1 MDGMAERQQGY
12 SRRLVNALRVGQTC
26 TLSDIAGLLDRQTN
40 ALAGRGV
47 YRNTGADCFVIFVT
61 LDKKPDATQY
71 RDHLFEPSCLLF
83 WEGQTKVRM
92 AEDGFTRGLDC
103 HVFIHNTTKTP
114 YRYYGRAVTLRSRI
128 NPVGTPSQFVLY
140 LPEYDAI
147 HHDTAAADGAADVEM
162 EYKYGPTDRK
172 GIQTLRTRQNEYRN
186 NVVTLW
192 HGRCAVTGV
201 DETSWLIASH
211 IKPWRESTD
220 RERVDP
226 RNSLLLSPNYDK
238 LFDRGVISFRPDNG
252 RIILPA
258 SMSHSFWKNLD
269 ALGITDES
277 TLEFV
282 PHGTD
287 GYLEYHRR
295 YIFGYSP
302 SSRFDADELVAQML
316 PIA

>member
-1 MDGMAERQQGY
+1 MAERQQGY

-47 YRNTGADCFVIFVT
+47 YRNTGADCFIIFVT

-71 RDHLFEPSCLLF
+71 RDHLFEPSSLLF

-92 AEDGFTRGLDC
+92 AEDGFARGLDC

-147 HHDTAAADGAADVEM
+147 HHGASTADEAADVEM
-162 EYKYGPTDRK
+162 EYGYGPTDRK

-252 RIILPA
+252 SIILPA

-295 YIFGYSP
+295 YIFGYRP